1 MDVSAVK
8 YNKQLNAFAAPKI
21 SVQDT
26 GDAFLSLL
34 DNFRTSGSA
43 EESSNRVLARI
54 SEKASAPAV
63 FKNTAQ
69 NASQASQT
77 SSRDDITDNKEPPKN
92 EKPQQ
97 SAQKDDGAGQKIPD
111 KENTAPTATDDVQNQ
126 SGTTAAENNKNTDNS
141 EKADAAAEQIV
152 DGAESDKVNN
162 AADETEKTDVSDS
175 DDALYG
181 NAVAAGAAVAA
192 GTQTTV
198 QANDAARENRTNDS
212 ENNLKSAEPVE
223 NQTENGSRE
232 INASRAALPE
242 ATSGTNQDSRR
253 DVAPAETET
262 GLNSGKAA
270 FSPAEPAVK
279 RQEPGT
285 VDVSGQEAQ
294 SKLSDGAFSVKA
306 DAQKSEA
313 DIQAEELSEALP
325 KGNNVKIETSVV
337 SETASVAATTQKAS
351 AAEKGVSET
360 RNGDGVDETGF
371 FQNSLKSENSVNVQG
386 VEAVSSQDKSQSRS
400 EAQAQQQQAQ
410 QQQQSANTVQNIG
423 ASAANVSAS
432 QPTEFQS
439 ALKGGIDGV
448 SGVSGTSGSQGTG
461 EAGQSL
467 FNVQGNTLKGKA
479 VAGNASTVSAKTVP
493 TNELV
498 DQIKVSISKAAKEGL
513 EKININLKPK
523 ELGNIQVKLE
533 VDHDG
538 NMKASIIASRP
549 ETLDL
554 LQKDAS
560 VLRQALADAGLK
572 TGDNAFSF
580 SYRGEHQQNAESFAQ
595 NGNGHRNGSESAF
608 NNSDTPNA
616 EADDLTEA
624 IIASGWTSRHAL
636 NIRV

>member
-26 GDAFLSLL
+26 GDGFLSLL

-54 SEKASAPAV
+54 SEKANAPAV

-77 SSRDDITDNKEPPKN
+77 SSRGDITDNKETPKN

-97 SAQKDDGAGQKIPD
+97 SAQKDDNAGQKIPD
-111 KENTAPTATDDVQNQ
+111 KENTAPAKTDNVQNK
-126 SGTTAAENNKNTDNS
+126 SETTVAENNDTANS
-141 EKADAAAEQIV
+141 DSADAAAEQIV
-152 DGAESDKVNN
+152 DGSESDKAN
-162 AADETEKTDVSDS
+162 DTD
-175 DDALYG
+175 DDTDKNEALISNDGLDG
-181 NAVAAGAAVAA
+181 NAAAVAGSQIA
-192 GTQTTV
+192 RSVSDATQENAQDTDISENGLKIPA
-198 QANDAARENRTNDS
+198 ANKDGAAETNVAAPDAAETI
-212 ENNLKSAEPVE
+212 A
-223 NQTENGSRE
+223 
-232 INASRAALPE
+232 
-242 ATSGTNQDSRR
+242 GTNQNSQQN
-253 DVAPAETET
+253 AKPGENETE
-262 GLNSGKAA
+262 LNLKNISSASVADAA
-270 FSPAEPAVK
+270 KQQGSE
-279 RQEPGT
+279 T

-313 DIQAEELSEALP
+313 DVQAEELSHALP
-325 KGNNVKIETSVV
+325 KGSNVKVETTVV
-337 SETASVAATTQKAS
+337 SETAVEAATVQKAALTQDS
-351 AAEKGVSET
+351 PDAQSDGAE
-360 RNGDGVDETGF
+360 ETGMP
-371 FQNSLKSENSVNVQG
+371 QNAAKSESALNVRG
-386 VEAVSSQDKSQSRS
+386 TEEVSSQDKSQSRS

-410 QQQQSANTVQNIG
+410 QQSASTVQNAVSSATNLSG
-423 ASAANVSAS
+423 AKPA
-432 QPTEFQS
+432 EFQS
-439 ALKGGIDGV
+439 ALKGGTDAV
-448 SGVSGTSGSQGTG
+448 SGVSGTSGNQGV
-461 EAGQSL
+461 EAGQSI
-467 FNVQGNTLKGKA
+467 FNVQSGALKGKA
-479 VAGNASTVSAKTVP
+479 VAGNASVVPAKTVP

-523 ELGNIQVKLE
+523 ELGNIQVRLE

>member
-54 SEKASAPAV
+54 SEKANAPAV

-77 SSRDDITDNKEPPKN
+77 SSRGDITDNKETPKN

-97 SAQKDDGAGQKIPD
+97 SAQKDDNAGQKIPD
-111 KENTAPTATDDVQNQ
+111 KENTAPAKTDNVQNK
-126 SGTTAAENNKNTDNS
+126 SETTAAGNNDTTNS
-141 EKADAAAEQIV
+141 DSADAAAEQIV
-152 DGAESDKVNN
+152 DGSESDKAN
-162 AADETEKTDVSDS
+162 DTD
-175 DDALYG
+175 DDTDKNEALISNDGLDG
-181 NAVAAGAAVAA
+181 NAAAVAGSQIA
-192 GTQTTV
+192 RSVSNTTQENAQDTDISENGLKIPA
-198 QANDAARENRTNDS
+198 ANKDGAAETNVAAPDAAETI
-212 ENNLKSAEPVE
+212 A
-223 NQTENGSRE
+223 
-232 INASRAALPE
+232 
-242 ATSGTNQDSRR
+242 GTNQNSQQN
-253 DVAPAETET
+253 AKPGENETE
-262 GLNSGKAA
+262 LNLKNISSASVADAA
-270 FSPAEPAVK
+270 KQQGSE
-279 RQEPGT
+279 T

-313 DIQAEELSEALP
+313 DVQAEELSHALP
-325 KGNNVKIETSVV
+325 KGSNVKVETTVV
-337 SETASVAATTQKAS
+337 SETAVEAATVQKAALTQDS
-351 AAEKGVSET
+351 SDAQSDGAE
-360 RNGDGVDETGF
+360 ETGMP
-371 FQNSLKSENSVNVQG
+371 QNAAKSESALNVRG
-386 VEAVSSQDKSQSRS
+386 TEEVSSQDKSQSRS

-410 QQQQSANTVQNIG
+410 QQSASTVQNTVS
-423 ASAANVSAS
+423 SAANLSGAK
-432 QPTEFQS
+432 PAEFQS
-439 ALKGGIDGV
+439 ALKGGTDAV
-448 SGVSGTSGSQGTG
+448 SGVSGTSGNQGV
-461 EAGQSL
+461 EAGQSI
-467 FNVQGNTLKGKA
+467 FNVQSGALKGKA
-479 VAGNASTVSAKTVP
+479 VAGNASAVPAKTVP

-523 ELGNIQVKLE
+523 ELGNIQVRLE

>member
-26 GDAFLSLL
+26 GDDFLSLL

-54 SEKASAPAV
+54 SEKANAPAV

-77 SSRDDITDNKEPPKN
+77 SSRGDITDNKETPKN

-97 SAQKDDGAGQKIPD
+97 SAQKDDNAGQKIPD
-111 KENTAPTATDDVQNQ
+111 KENTAPAKTDNVQNK
-126 SGTTAAENNKNTDNS
+126 SETTAAGNNDTANS
-141 EKADAAAEQIV
+141 DSADAAAEQIV
-152 DGAESDKVNN
+152 DGSESDKAN
-162 AADETEKTDVSDS
+162 DTD
-175 DDALYG
+175 DDTDKNEALISNDGLDG
-181 NAVAAGAAVAA
+181 NAAAVAGSQIA
-192 GTQTTV
+192 RSVSDATQENAQDTDISENGLKIPA
-198 QANDAARENRTNDS
+198 ANKDGAAETNVAAPDAAETI
-212 ENNLKSAEPVE
+212 A
-223 NQTENGSRE
+223 
-232 INASRAALPE
+232 
-242 ATSGTNQDSRR
+242 GTNQNSQQN
-253 DVAPAETET
+253 AKPGENETE
-262 GLNSGKAA
+262 LNLKNISSASVADAA
-270 FSPAEPAVK
+270 KQQGSE
-279 RQEPGT
+279 T

-313 DIQAEELSEALP
+313 DVQAEELSHALP
-325 KGNNVKIETSVV
+325 KGSNVKVETTVV
-337 SETASVAATTQKAS
+337 SETAVEAATVQKAALTQDS
-351 AAEKGVSET
+351 SDAQSDGAE
-360 RNGDGVDETGF
+360 ETGMP
-371 FQNSLKSENSVNVQG
+371 QNAAKSESALNVRG
-386 VEAVSSQDKSQSRS
+386 TEEVSSQDKSQSRS

-410 QQQQSANTVQNIG
+410 QQSASTVQN
-423 ASAANVSAS
+423 AVSSAANLSGAK
-432 QPTEFQS
+432 PAEFQS
-439 ALKGGIDGV
+439 ALKGGTDAV
-448 SGVSGTSGSQGTG
+448 SGVSGTSGNQGV
-461 EAGQSL
+461 EAGQSI
-467 FNVQGNTLKGKA
+467 FNVQSGALKGKA
-479 VAGNASTVSAKTVP
+479 VAGNASAVPAKTVP

>member
-26 GDAFLSLL
+26 GDDFLSLL

-54 SEKASAPAV
+54 SEKANAPAV

-77 SSRDDITDNKEPPKN
+77 SSRGDITDNKETPKN

-97 SAQKDDGAGQKIPD
+97 SAQKDDNAGQKIPD
-111 KENTAPTATDDVQNQ
+111 KENTAPAKTDNVQNK
-126 SGTTAAENNKNTDNS
+126 SETTVAENNDTANS
-141 EKADAAAEQIV
+141 DSADAAAEQIV
-152 DGAESDKVNN
+152 DGSESDKAN
-162 AADETEKTDVSDS
+162 DTD
-175 DDALYG
+175 DDTDKNEALISNDGLDG
-181 NAVAAGAAVAA
+181 NAAAVAGSQIA
-192 GTQTTV
+192 RSVSDATQENAQDTDISENGLKIPA
-198 QANDAARENRTNDS
+198 ANKDGAAETNVAAPDAAETI
-212 ENNLKSAEPVE
+212 A
-223 NQTENGSRE
+223 
-232 INASRAALPE
+232 
-242 ATSGTNQDSRR
+242 GTNQNSQQNTK
-253 DVAPAETET
+253 PGENETE
-262 GLNSGKAA
+262 LNLKNISSASVADATKQQG
-270 FSPAEPAVK
+270 SE
-279 RQEPGT
+279 T

-313 DIQAEELSEALP
+313 DVQAEELSHALP
-325 KGNNVKIETSVV
+325 KGSNVKVETTVV
-337 SETASVAATTQKAS
+337 SETAVEAATVQKAALTQDS
-351 AAEKGVSET
+351 SDAQSDGAE
-360 RNGDGVDETGF
+360 ETGMP
-371 FQNSLKSENSVNVQG
+371 QNAAKSESALNVRG
-386 VEAVSSQDKSQSRS
+386 TEEVSSQDKSQSRS

-410 QQQQSANTVQNIG
+410 QQSASTVQN
-423 ASAANVSAS
+423 AVSSAANLSGAK
-432 QPTEFQS
+432 PAEFQS
-439 ALKGGIDGV
+439 ALKGGTDAV
-448 SGVSGTSGSQGTG
+448 SGVSGTSGNQGV
-461 EAGQSL
+461 EAGQSI
-467 FNVQGNTLKGKA
+467 FNVQSGALKGKA
-479 VAGNASTVSAKTVP
+479 VAGNASAVPAKTVP

-523 ELGNIQVKLE
+523 ELGNIQVRLE
-533 VDHDG
+533 VDGDG

>member
-54 SEKASAPAV
+54 SEKANAPAV

-77 SSRDDITDNKEPPKN
+77 SSRGDITDNKETPKN

-97 SAQKDDGAGQKIPD
+97 SAQKDDNAGQKIPD
-111 KENTAPTATDDVQNQ
+111 KENTAPAKTDNVQNK
-126 SGTTAAENNKNTDNS
+126 SETTAAGNNDTANS
-141 EKADAAAEQIV
+141 DSADAAAEQIV
-152 DGAESDKVNN
+152 DGSESDKAN
-162 AADETEKTDVSDS
+162 DTD
-175 DDALYG
+175 DDTDKNEALISNDGLDG
-181 NAVAAGAAVAA
+181 NAAAVAGSQIA
-192 GTQTTV
+192 RSVSDATQENAQDTDISENGLKIPA
-198 QANDAARENRTNDS
+198 ANKDGAAETNVAAPDAAETI
-212 ENNLKSAEPVE
+212 A
-223 NQTENGSRE
+223 
-232 INASRAALPE
+232 
-242 ATSGTNQDSRR
+242 GTNQNSQQN
-253 DVAPAETET
+253 AKPGENETE
-262 GLNSGKAA
+262 LNLKNISSASVADAA
-270 FSPAEPAVK
+270 KQQGSE
-279 RQEPGT
+279 T

-313 DIQAEELSEALP
+313 DVQAEELSHALP
-325 KGNNVKIETSVV
+325 KGSNVKVETTVV
-337 SETASVAATTQKAS
+337 SETAVEAATVQKAALTQDS
-351 AAEKGVSET
+351 SDAQSDGAE
-360 RNGDGVDETGF
+360 ETGMP
-371 FQNSLKSENSVNVQG
+371 QNAVKSESALNVRG
-386 VEAVSSQDKSQSRS
+386 TEEVSSQDKSQSRS

-410 QQQQSANTVQNIG
+410 QQSASTVQN
-423 ASAANVSAS
+423 AVSSAANLSGAK
-432 QPTEFQS
+432 PAEFQS
-439 ALKGGIDGV
+439 ALKGGTDAV
-448 SGVSGTSGSQGTG
+448 SGVSGTSGNQGV
-461 EAGQSL
+461 EAGQSI
-467 FNVQGNTLKGKA
+467 FNVQSGALKGKA
-479 VAGNASTVSAKTVP
+479 VAGNASAVPAKTVP

-523 ELGNIQVKLE
+523 ELGNIQVRLE

>member
-54 SEKASAPAV
+54 SEKANAPAV

-77 SSRDDITDNKEPPKN
+77 SSRGDITDNKEPPKN

-97 SAQKDDGAGQKIPD
+97 SAQKDDNAGQKIPD
-111 KENTAPTATDDVQNQ
+111 KENTAPAKTDNVQNK
-126 SGTTAAENNKNTDNS
+126 SETTAAGNNDTANS
-141 EKADAAAEQIV
+141 DSADAAAEQIV
-152 DGAESDKVNN
+152 DGSESDKAN
-162 AADETEKTDVSDS
+162 DTD
-175 DDALYG
+175 DDTDKNEALISNDGLDG
-181 NAVAAGAAVAA
+181 NAAAVAGSQIA
-192 GTQTTV
+192 RSVSDATQENAQDTDISENGLKIPA
-198 QANDAARENRTNDS
+198 ANKDGAAETNVAAPDAAETI
-212 ENNLKSAEPVE
+212 A
-223 NQTENGSRE
+223 
-232 INASRAALPE
+232 
-242 ATSGTNQDSRR
+242 GTNQNSQQN
-253 DVAPAETET
+253 AKPGENETE
-262 GLNSGKAA
+262 LNLKNISSASVADAA
-270 FSPAEPAVK
+270 KQQGSE
-279 RQEPGT
+279 T

-313 DIQAEELSEALP
+313 DVQAEELSHALP
-325 KGNNVKIETSVV
+325 KGSNVKVETTVV
-337 SETASVAATTQKAS
+337 SETAVEAATVQKAALTQDS
-351 AAEKGVSET
+351 SDAQSDGAE
-360 RNGDGVDETGF
+360 ETGMP
-371 FQNSLKSENSVNVQG
+371 QNAAKSESALNVRG
-386 VEAVSSQDKSQSRS
+386 TEEVSSQDKSQSRS

-410 QQQQSANTVQNIG
+410 QQSASTVQN
-423 ASAANVSAS
+423 AVSSAANLSGAK
-432 QPTEFQS
+432 PAEFQS
-439 ALKGGIDGV
+439 ALKGGTDAV
-448 SGVSGTSGSQGTG
+448 SGVSGTSGNQGV
-461 EAGQSL
+461 EAGQSI
-467 FNVQGNTLKGKA
+467 FNVQSGALKGKA
-479 VAGNASTVSAKTVP
+479 VAGNASAVPAKTVP

>member
-26 GDAFLSLL
+26 GDDFLSLL

-54 SEKASAPAV
+54 SEKANAPAV

-77 SSRDDITDNKEPPKN
+77 SSRGDITDNKETPKN

-97 SAQKDDGAGQKIPD
+97 SAQKDDNAGQKIPD
-111 KENTAPTATDDVQNQ
+111 KENTAPAKTDNVQNK
-126 SGTTAAENNKNTDNS
+126 SETTAAGNNDTANS
-141 EKADAAAEQIV
+141 DSADAAAEQIV
-152 DGAESDKVNN
+152 DGSESDKAN
-162 AADETEKTDVSDS
+162 DTD
-175 DDALYG
+175 DDTDKNEALISNDGLDG
-181 NAVAAGAAVAA
+181 NAAAVAGSQIA
-192 GTQTTV
+192 RSVSDATQENAQDTDISENGLKIPA
-198 QANDAARENRTNDS
+198 ANKDGAAETNVAAPDAAETI
-212 ENNLKSAEPVE
+212 A
-223 NQTENGSRE
+223 
-232 INASRAALPE
+232 
-242 ATSGTNQDSRR
+242 GTNQNSQQN
-253 DVAPAETET
+253 AKPGENETE
-262 GLNSGKAA
+262 LNLKNISSASVADAA
-270 FSPAEPAVK
+270 KQQGSE
-279 RQEPGT
+279 T

-313 DIQAEELSEALP
+313 DVQAEELSHALP
-325 KGNNVKIETSVV
+325 KGSNVKVETTVV
-337 SETASVAATTQKAS
+337 SETAVEAATVQKAALTQDS
-351 AAEKGVSET
+351 SDAQSDGAE
-360 RNGDGVDETGF
+360 ETGMP
-371 FQNSLKSENSVNVQG
+371 QNAAKSESALNVRG
-386 VEAVSSQDKSQSRS
+386 TEEVSSQDKSQSRS
-400 EAQAQQQQAQ
+400 EAQAQQQHA
-410 QQQQSANTVQNIG
+410 QQQSASTVQN
-423 ASAANVSAS
+423 AVSSAANLSGAK
-432 QPTEFQS
+432 PAEFQS
-439 ALKGGIDGV
+439 ALKGGTDAV
-448 SGVSGTSGSQGTG
+448 SGVSGTSGNQGV
-461 EAGQSL
+461 EAGQSI
-467 FNVQGNTLKGKA
+467 FNVQSGALKGKA
-479 VAGNASTVSAKTVP
+479 VAGNASAVPAKTVP

>member
-26 GDAFLSLL
+26 GDDFLSLL

-54 SEKASAPAV
+54 SEKANAPAV

-77 SSRDDITDNKEPPKN
+77 SSRGDITDNKETPKN

-97 SAQKDDGAGQKIPD
+97 SAQKDDNAGQKIPD
-111 KENTAPTATDDVQNQ
+111 KENTAPAKTDNVQNK
-126 SGTTAAENNKNTDNS
+126 SETTAAGNNDTANS
-141 EKADAAAEQIV
+141 DSADAAAEQIV
-152 DGAESDKVNN
+152 DGSESDKAN
-162 AADETEKTDVSDS
+162 DTD
-175 DDALYG
+175 DDTDKNEALISNDGLDG
-181 NAVAAGAAVAA
+181 NAAAVAGSQIA
-192 GTQTTV
+192 RSVSDATQKNAQDTDISENGLKIPA
-198 QANDAARENRTNDS
+198 ANKDGAAETNVAAPDAAETI
-212 ENNLKSAEPVE
+212 A
-223 NQTENGSRE
+223 
-232 INASRAALPE
+232 
-242 ATSGTNQDSRR
+242 GTNQNSQQN
-253 DVAPAETET
+253 AKPGENETE
-262 GLNSGKAA
+262 LNLKNISSASVADAA
-270 FSPAEPAVK
+270 KQQGSE
-279 RQEPGT
+279 T

-313 DIQAEELSEALP
+313 DVQAEELSHALP
-325 KGNNVKIETSVV
+325 KGSNVKVETTVV
-337 SETASVAATTQKAS
+337 SETAVEAATVQKAALTQDS
-351 AAEKGVSET
+351 PDAQSDGAE
-360 RNGDGVDETGF
+360 ETGMP
-371 FQNSLKSENSVNVQG
+371 QNAAKSESALNVRG
-386 VEAVSSQDKSQSRS
+386 TEEVSSQDKSQSRS

-410 QQQQSANTVQNIG
+410 QQSASTVQN
-423 ASAANVSAS
+423 AVSSAANLSGAK
-432 QPTEFQS
+432 PAEFQS
-439 ALKGGIDGV
+439 ALKGGTDAV
-448 SGVSGTSGSQGTG
+448 SGVSGTSGNQGV
-461 EAGQSL
+461 EAGQSI
-467 FNVQGNTLKGKA
+467 FNVQSGALKGKA
-479 VAGNASTVSAKTVP
+479 VAGNASAVPAKTVP

>member
-43 EESSNRVLARI
+43 EESSNRVLTRI
-54 SEKASAPAV
+54 SEKANAPAV

-77 SSRDDITDNKEPPKN
+77 SSRGDITDNKETPKN

-97 SAQKDDGAGQKIPD
+97 SAQKDDNAGQKIPD
-111 KENTAPTATDDVQNQ
+111 KENTAPAKTDNVQNK
-126 SGTTAAENNKNTDNS
+126 SETTAAGNNDTANS
-141 EKADAAAEQIV
+141 DSADAAAEQIV
-152 DGAESDKVNN
+152 DGSESDKAN
-162 AADETEKTDVSDS
+162 DTD
-175 DDALYG
+175 DDTDKNEALISNDGLDG
-181 NAVAAGAAVAA
+181 NAAAVAGSQIA
-192 GTQTTV
+192 RSVSDATQENAQDTDISENGLKIPA
-198 QANDAARENRTNDS
+198 ANKDGAAETNVAAPDAAETI
-212 ENNLKSAEPVE
+212 A
-223 NQTENGSRE
+223 
-232 INASRAALPE
+232 
-242 ATSGTNQDSRR
+242 GTNQNSQQN
-253 DVAPAETET
+253 AKPGENETE
-262 GLNSGKAA
+262 LNLKNISSASVADAA
-270 FSPAEPAVK
+270 KQQGSE
-279 RQEPGT
+279 T

-313 DIQAEELSEALP
+313 DVQAEELSHALP
-325 KGNNVKIETSVV
+325 KGSNVKVETTVV
-337 SETASVAATTQKAS
+337 SETAVEAATVQKAALTQDS
-351 AAEKGVSET
+351 SDAQSDGAE
-360 RNGDGVDETGF
+360 ETGMP
-371 FQNSLKSENSVNVQG
+371 QNAAKSESALNVRG
-386 VEAVSSQDKSQSRS
+386 TEEVSSQDKSQSRS

-410 QQQQSANTVQNIG
+410 QQSASTVQN
-423 ASAANVSAS
+423 AVSSAANLSGAK
-432 QPTEFQS
+432 PAEFQS
-439 ALKGGIDGV
+439 ALKGGTDAV
-448 SGVSGTSGSQGTG
+448 SGVSGTSGNQGV
-461 EAGQSL
+461 EAGQSI
-467 FNVQGNTLKGKA
+467 FNVQSGALKGKA
-479 VAGNASTVSAKTVP
+479 VAGNASAVPAKTVP

-616 EADDLTEA
+616 EADNLTEA

>member
-54 SEKASAPAV
+54 SEKANAPAV

-77 SSRDDITDNKEPPKN
+77 SSRGDITDNKETPRN

-97 SAQKDDGAGQKIPD
+97 SAQKDDNAGQKIPD
-111 KENTAPTATDDVQNQ
+111 KENTAPAKTDNVQNK
-126 SGTTAAENNKNTDNS
+126 SETTAAGNNDTANS
-141 EKADAAAEQIV
+141 DSADAAAEQIV
-152 DGAESDKVNN
+152 DGSESDKAN
-162 AADETEKTDVSDS
+162 DTD
-175 DDALYG
+175 DDTDKNEALISNDGLDG
-181 NAVAAGAAVAA
+181 NAAAVAGSQIA
-192 GTQTTV
+192 RSVSDATQENAQDTDISENGLKIPA
-198 QANDAARENRTNDS
+198 ANKDGAAETNVAAPDAAETI
-212 ENNLKSAEPVE
+212 A
-223 NQTENGSRE
+223 
-232 INASRAALPE
+232 
-242 ATSGTNQDSRR
+242 GTNQNSQQN
-253 DVAPAETET
+253 AKPGENETE
-262 GLNSGKAA
+262 LNLKNISSASVADAA
-270 FSPAEPAVK
+270 KQQGSE
-279 RQEPGT
+279 T

-313 DIQAEELSEALP
+313 DVQAEELSHALP
-325 KGNNVKIETSVV
+325 KGSNVKVETTVV
-337 SETASVAATTQKAS
+337 SETAVEAATVQKAALTQDS
-351 AAEKGVSET
+351 SDAQSDGAE
-360 RNGDGVDETGF
+360 ETGMP
-371 FQNSLKSENSVNVQG
+371 QNAAKSESALNVRG
-386 VEAVSSQDKSQSRS
+386 TEEVSSQDKSQSRS

-410 QQQQSANTVQNIG
+410 QQSASTVQN
-423 ASAANVSAS
+423 AVSSAANLSGAK
-432 QPTEFQS
+432 PAEFQS
-439 ALKGGIDGV
+439 ALKGGTDAV
-448 SGVSGTSGSQGTG
+448 SGVSGTSGNQGV
-461 EAGQSL
+461 EAGQSI
-467 FNVQGNTLKGKA
+467 FNVQSGALKGKA
-479 VAGNASTVSAKTVP
+479 VAGNAAAVPAKTVP

>member
-54 SEKASAPAV
+54 SEKANAPAV

-69 NASQASQT
+69 NAASASQT

-111 KENTAPTATDDVQNQ
+111 KENTAPAKTDNVQNK
-126 SGTTAAENNKNTDNS
+126 SETTAAGNNDTANS
-141 EKADAAAEQIV
+141 DSADAAAEQIV
-152 DGAESDKVNN
+152 DGSESDKANDTDDDTDKNEALISNDGLDGN
-162 AADETEKTDVSDS
+162 AAVVVGSQIARSVSD
-175 DDALYG
+175 ATQE
-181 NAVAAGAAVAA
+181 NAQDTDISENGLKIPAANKDGAAETNVAAP
-192 GTQTTV
+192 
-198 QANDAARENRTNDS
+198 DAAETI
-212 ENNLKSAEPVE
+212 A
-223 NQTENGSRE
+223 
-232 INASRAALPE
+232 
-242 ATSGTNQDSRR
+242 GTNQNSQQN
-253 DVAPAETET
+253 AKPGENETE
-262 GLNSGKAA
+262 LSLKNISSASVADAA
-270 FSPAEPAVK
+270 KQQGSE
-279 RQEPGT
+279 T

-410 QQQQSANTVQNIG
+410 QQSASTVQN
-423 ASAANVSAS
+423 AVSSAANLSGAK
-432 QPTEFQS
+432 PAEFQS
-439 ALKGGIDGV
+439 ALKGGTDAV
-448 SGVSGTSGSQGTG
+448 SGVSGTSGNQGV
-461 EAGQSL
+461 EAGQSI
-467 FNVQGNTLKGKA
+467 FNVQSGALKGKA

-608 NNSDTPNA
+608 NNSDAPNA

>member
-54 SEKASAPAV
+54 SEKANAPAV

-77 SSRDDITDNKEPPKN
+77 SSRGDITDNKETPKN

-97 SAQKDDGAGQKIPD
+97 SAQKDDNAGQKIPD
-111 KENTAPTATDDVQNQ
+111 KENTAPAKTDNVQNK
-126 SGTTAAENNKNTDNS
+126 SETTAAGNNDTTNS
-141 EKADAAAEQIV
+141 DSADAAAEQIV
-152 DGAESDKVNN
+152 DGSESDKAN
-162 AADETEKTDVSDS
+162 DTD
-175 DDALYG
+175 DDTDKNESLISNDGLDG
-181 NAVAAGAAVAA
+181 NAAAVAGSQIA
-192 GTQTTV
+192 RSVSDATQENAQDTDISENGLKIPA
-198 QANDAARENRTNDS
+198 ANKDSAAETNVAAPDAAETI
-212 ENNLKSAEPVE
+212 A
-223 NQTENGSRE
+223 
-232 INASRAALPE
+232 
-242 ATSGTNQDSRR
+242 GTNQNSQQN
-253 DVAPAETET
+253 AKPGENETE
-262 GLNSGKAA
+262 LNLKNISSASVADAA
-270 FSPAEPAVK
+270 KQQRSE
-279 RQEPGT
+279 T

-313 DIQAEELSEALP
+313 DVQAEELSHALP
-325 KGNNVKIETSVV
+325 KGSNVKVETTVV
-337 SETASVAATTQKAS
+337 SETAVEAATVQKAALTQDS
-351 AAEKGVSET
+351 SDAQSDGAE
-360 RNGDGVDETGF
+360 ETGMP
-371 FQNSLKSENSVNVQG
+371 QNAAKSESALNVRG
-386 VEAVSSQDKSQSRS
+386 TEEVSSQDKSQSRS

-410 QQQQSANTVQNIG
+410 QQSASTVQN
-423 ASAANVSAS
+423 AVSSAANLSGAK
-432 QPTEFQS
+432 PAEFQS
-439 ALKGGIDGV
+439 ALKGGTDAV
-448 SGVSGTSGSQGTG
+448 SGVSGTSGNQGV
-461 EAGQSL
+461 EAGQSI
-467 FNVQGNTLKGKA
+467 FNVQSGALKGKA
-479 VAGNASTVSAKTVP
+479 VAGNASAVPAKTVP

-523 ELGNIQVKLE
+523 ELGNIQVRLE

>member
-54 SEKASAPAV
+54 SEKANAPAV

-77 SSRDDITDNKEPPKN
+77 SSRGDITDNKETPKN

-97 SAQKDDGAGQKIPD
+97 SAQKDDNAGQKIPD
-111 KENTAPTATDDVQNQ
+111 KENTAPAKTDNVQNK
-126 SGTTAAENNKNTDNS
+126 SETTAAGNNDTANS
-141 EKADAAAEQIV
+141 DSADAAAEQIV
-152 DGAESDKVNN
+152 DGSESDKAN
-162 AADETEKTDVSDS
+162 DTD
-175 DDALYG
+175 DDTDKNEALISNDGLDG
-181 NAVAAGAAVAA
+181 NAAAVAGSQIA
-192 GTQTTV
+192 RSVSDATQENAQDTDISENGLKIPA
-198 QANDAARENRTNDS
+198 ANKDSAAETNVAAPDAAETI
-212 ENNLKSAEPVE
+212 A
-223 NQTENGSRE
+223 
-232 INASRAALPE
+232 
-242 ATSGTNQDSRR
+242 GTNQNSQQN
-253 DVAPAETET
+253 AKPGENETE
-262 GLNSGKAA
+262 LNLKNISSASVADAA
-270 FSPAEPAVK
+270 KQQGSE
-279 RQEPGT
+279 T

-313 DIQAEELSEALP
+313 DVQAEELSHALP
-325 KGNNVKIETSVV
+325 KGSNVKVETTVV
-337 SETASVAATTQKAS
+337 SETAVEAATVQKAALTQDS
-351 AAEKGVSET
+351 SDAQSDGAE
-360 RNGDGVDETGF
+360 ETGMP
-371 FQNSLKSENSVNVQG
+371 QNAAKSESALNVRG
-386 VEAVSSQDKSQSRS
+386 TEEVSSQDKSQSRS

-410 QQQQSANTVQNIG
+410 QQSASTVQNTVS
-423 ASAANVSAS
+423 SAANLSGAK
-432 QPTEFQS
+432 PAEFQS
-439 ALKGGIDGV
+439 ALKGGTDAV
-448 SGVSGTSGSQGTG
+448 SGVSGTSGNQGV
-461 EAGQSL
+461 EAGQSI
-467 FNVQGNTLKGKA
+467 FNVQSGALKGKA
-479 VAGNASTVSAKTVP
+479 VAGNASAVPAKTVP

-523 ELGNIQVKLE
+523 ELGNIQVRLE

>member
-54 SEKASAPAV
+54 SEKANAPAV

-77 SSRDDITDNKEPPKN
+77 SSRGDITDNKETPKN

-97 SAQKDDGAGQKIPD
+97 SAQKDDNAGQKIPD
-111 KENTAPTATDDVQNQ
+111 KENTAPAKTDNVQNK
-126 SGTTAAENNKNTDNS
+126 SETTAAGNNDTANS
-141 EKADAAAEQIV
+141 DSADAAAEQIV
-152 DGAESDKVNN
+152 DGSESDKAN
-162 AADETEKTDVSDS
+162 DTD
-175 DDALYG
+175 DDTDKNEALISNDGLDG
-181 NAVAAGAAVAA
+181 NAAAVAGSQIA
-192 GTQTTV
+192 RSVSDATQENAQDTDISENGLKIPA
-198 QANDAARENRTNDS
+198 ANKDGAAETNVAAPDAAETI
-212 ENNLKSAEPVE
+212 A
-223 NQTENGSRE
+223 
-232 INASRAALPE
+232 
-242 ATSGTNQDSRR
+242 GTNQNSQQN
-253 DVAPAETET
+253 AKPGENETE
-262 GLNSGKAA
+262 LNLKNISSASVADAA
-270 FSPAEPAVK
+270 KQQGSE
-279 RQEPGT
+279 T

-313 DIQAEELSEALP
+313 DVQAEELSHALP
-325 KGNNVKIETSVV
+325 KGSNVKVETTVV
-337 SETASVAATTQKAS
+337 SETAVEAATVQKAALTQDS
-351 AAEKGVSET
+351 SDAQSDGAE
-360 RNGDGVDETGF
+360 ETGMP
-371 FQNSLKSENSVNVQG
+371 QNAAKSESALNVRG
-386 VEAVSSQDKSQSRS
+386 TEEVSSQDKSQSRS

-410 QQQQSANTVQNIG
+410 QQSASTVQN
-423 ASAANVSAS
+423 AVSSAANLSGAK
-432 QPTEFQS
+432 PAEFQS
-439 ALKGGIDGV
+439 ALKGGTDAV
-448 SGVSGTSGSQGTG
+448 SGVSGTSGNQGV
-461 EAGQSL
+461 EAGQSI
-467 FNVQGNTLKGKA
+467 FNVQSGALKGKA
-479 VAGNASTVSAKTVP
+479 VAGNASAVPAKTVP

>member
-54 SEKASAPAV
+54 SEKANAPAV

-77 SSRDDITDNKEPPKN
+77 SSRGDITDNKETPKN

-97 SAQKDDGAGQKIPD
+97 SAQKDDNAGQKIPD
-111 KENTAPTATDDVQNQ
+111 KENTAPAKTDNVQNK
-126 SGTTAAENNKNTDNS
+126 SETTAVGNNDTTNS
-141 EKADAAAEQIV
+141 DSADAAAEQIV
-152 DGAESDKVNN
+152 DGSESDKAN
-162 AADETEKTDVSDS
+162 DTD
-175 DDALYG
+175 DDTDKNEALISNDGLDG
-181 NAVAAGAAVAA
+181 NAAAVAGSQIA
-192 GTQTTV
+192 RSVSDATQENAQDTDISENGLKIPA
-198 QANDAARENRTNDS
+198 ANKDGAAETNVAAPDAAETI
-212 ENNLKSAEPVE
+212 A
-223 NQTENGSRE
+223 
-232 INASRAALPE
+232 
-242 ATSGTNQDSRR
+242 GTNQNSQQN
-253 DVAPAETET
+253 AKPGENETE
-262 GLNSGKAA
+262 LNLKNISSASVADAA
-270 FSPAEPAVK
+270 KQQGSE
-279 RQEPGT
+279 T

-313 DIQAEELSEALP
+313 DVQAEELSHALP
-325 KGNNVKIETSVV
+325 KGSNVKVETTVV
-337 SETASVAATTQKAS
+337 SETAVEAATVQKAALTQDS
-351 AAEKGVSET
+351 SDAQSDGAE
-360 RNGDGVDETGF
+360 ETGMP
-371 FQNSLKSENSVNVQG
+371 QNAAKSESALNVRG
-386 VEAVSSQDKSQSRS
+386 TEEVSSQDKSQSRS

-410 QQQQSANTVQNIG
+410 QQSASTVQN
-423 ASAANVSAS
+423 AVSSAANLSGAK
-432 QPTEFQS
+432 PAEFQS
-439 ALKGGIDGV
+439 ALKGGTDAV
-448 SGVSGTSGSQGTG
+448 SGVSGTSGNQGV
-461 EAGQSL
+461 EAGQSI
-467 FNVQGNTLKGKA
+467 FNVQSGALKGKA
-479 VAGNASTVSAKTVP
+479 VAGNASAVPAKTVP

-523 ELGNIQVKLE
+523 ELGNIQVRLE

>member
-26 GDAFLSLL
+26 GDDFLSLL

-54 SEKASAPAV
+54 SEKANAPAV

-77 SSRDDITDNKEPPKN
+77 SSRGDITDNKETPKN

-97 SAQKDDGAGQKIPD
+97 SAQKDDNAGQKIPD
-111 KENTAPTATDDVQNQ
+111 KENTAPAKTDNVQNK
-126 SGTTAAENNKNTDNS
+126 SETTAAGNNDTANS
-141 EKADAAAEQIV
+141 DSADAAAEQIV
-152 DGAESDKVNN
+152 DGSESDKAN
-162 AADETEKTDVSDS
+162 DTD
-175 DDALYG
+175 DDTDKNEALISNDGLDG
-181 NAVAAGAAVAA
+181 NAAAVAGSQIA
-192 GTQTTV
+192 RSVSDATQENAQDTDISENGLKIPA
-198 QANDAARENRTNDS
+198 ANKDGAAETNVAAPDAAETI
-212 ENNLKSAEPVE
+212 A
-223 NQTENGSRE
+223 
-232 INASRAALPE
+232 
-242 ATSGTNQDSRR
+242 GTNQNSQQNTK
-253 DVAPAETET
+253 PGENETE
-262 GLNSGKAA
+262 LNLKNISSASVADAA
-270 FSPAEPAVK
+270 KQQGSE
-279 RQEPGT
+279 T

-313 DIQAEELSEALP
+313 DVQAEELSHALP
-325 KGNNVKIETSVV
+325 KGSNVKVETTVV
-337 SETASVAATTQKAS
+337 SETAVEAATVQKAALTQDS
-351 AAEKGVSET
+351 SDAQSDGAE
-360 RNGDGVDETGF
+360 ETGMP
-371 FQNSLKSENSVNVQG
+371 QNAAKSESALNVRG
-386 VEAVSSQDKSQSRS
+386 TEEVSSQDKSQSRS

-410 QQQQSANTVQNIG
+410 QQSASTVQN
-423 ASAANVSAS
+423 AVSSAANLSGAK
-432 QPTEFQS
+432 PAEFQS
-439 ALKGGIDGV
+439 ALKGGTDAV
-448 SGVSGTSGSQGTG
+448 SGVSGTSGNQGV
-461 EAGQSL
+461 EAGQSI
-467 FNVQGNTLKGKA
+467 FNVQSGALKGKA
-479 VAGNASTVSAKTVP
+479 VAGNASAVPAKTVP

-554 LQKDAS
+554 LQRDAS
-560 VLRQALADAGLK
+560 ALRQALADARLK

>member
-43 EESSNRVLARI
+43 EESSNRVLTRI
-54 SEKASAPAV
+54 SEKANAPAV

-77 SSRDDITDNKEPPKN
+77 SSRGDITDNKETPKN

-97 SAQKDDGAGQKIPD
+97 SAQKDDNAGQKIPD
-111 KENTAPTATDDVQNQ
+111 KENTAPAKTDNVQNK
-126 SGTTAAENNKNTDNS
+126 SETTAAGNNDTANS
-141 EKADAAAEQIV
+141 DSADAAAEQIV
-152 DGAESDKVNN
+152 DGSESDKAN
-162 AADETEKTDVSDS
+162 DTD
-175 DDALYG
+175 DDTDKNEALISNDGLDG
-181 NAVAAGAAVAA
+181 NAAAVAGSQIA
-192 GTQTTV
+192 RSVSDATQENAQDTDISENGLKIPA
-198 QANDAARENRTNDS
+198 ANKDGAAETNVAAPDAAETI
-212 ENNLKSAEPVE
+212 A
-223 NQTENGSRE
+223 
-232 INASRAALPE
+232 
-242 ATSGTNQDSRR
+242 GTNQNSQQN
-253 DVAPAETET
+253 AKPGENETE
-262 GLNSGKAA
+262 LNLKNISSASVADAA
-270 FSPAEPAVK
+270 KQQGSE
-279 RQEPGT
+279 T

-313 DIQAEELSEALP
+313 DVQAEELSHALP
-325 KGNNVKIETSVV
+325 KGSNVKVETTVV
-337 SETASVAATTQKAS
+337 SETAVEAATVQKAALTQDS
-351 AAEKGVSET
+351 SDAQSDGAE
-360 RNGDGVDETGF
+360 ETGMP
-371 FQNSLKSENSVNVQG
+371 QNAAKSESALNVRG
-386 VEAVSSQDKSQSRS
+386 TEEVSSQDKSQSRS

-410 QQQQSANTVQNIG
+410 QQSASTVQN
-423 ASAANVSAS
+423 AVSSAANLSGAK
-432 QPTEFQS
+432 PAEFQS
-439 ALKGGIDGV
+439 ALKGGTDAV
-448 SGVSGTSGSQGTG
+448 SGVSGTSGNQGV
-461 EAGQSL
+461 EAGQSI
-467 FNVQGNTLKGKA
+467 FNVQSGALKGKA
-479 VAGNASTVSAKTVP
+479 VAGNASAVPAKTVP

>member
-54 SEKASAPAV
+54 SEKANAPAV

-77 SSRDDITDNKEPPKN
+77 SSRGDITDNKETPRN

-97 SAQKDDGAGQKIPD
+97 SAQKDDNAGQKIPD
-111 KENTAPTATDDVQNQ
+111 KENTAPAKTDNVQNK
-126 SGTTAAENNKNTDNS
+126 SETTAAGNNDTVNS
-141 EKADAAAEQIV
+141 DSADAAAEQIV
-152 DGAESDKVNN
+152 DGSESDKAN
-162 AADETEKTDVSDS
+162 DTD
-175 DDALYG
+175 DDTDKNEALISNDGLDG
-181 NAVAAGAAVAA
+181 NAAAVAGSQIA
-192 GTQTTV
+192 RSVSDATQENAQDTDISENGLKIPA
-198 QANDAARENRTNDS
+198 ANKDGAAETNVAAPDAAETI
-212 ENNLKSAEPVE
+212 A
-223 NQTENGSRE
+223 
-232 INASRAALPE
+232 
-242 ATSGTNQDSRR
+242 GTNQNSQQN
-253 DVAPAETET
+253 AKPGENETE
-262 GLNSGKAA
+262 LNLKNISSASVADAA
-270 FSPAEPAVK
+270 KQQGSE
-279 RQEPGT
+279 T

-313 DIQAEELSEALP
+313 DVQAEELSHALP
-325 KGNNVKIETSVV
+325 KGSNVKVETTVV
-337 SETASVAATTQKAS
+337 SETAVEAATVQKAALTQDS
-351 AAEKGVSET
+351 SDAQSDGAE
-360 RNGDGVDETGF
+360 ETGMP
-371 FQNSLKSENSVNVQG
+371 QNAAKSESALNVRG
-386 VEAVSSQDKSQSRS
+386 TEEVSSQDKSQSRS

-410 QQQQSANTVQNIG
+410 QQSASTVQN
-423 ASAANVSAS
+423 AVSSAANLSGAK
-432 QPTEFQS
+432 PAEFQS
-439 ALKGGIDGV
+439 ALKGGTDAV
-448 SGVSGTSGSQGTG
+448 SGVSGTSGNQGV
-461 EAGQSL
+461 EAGQSI
-467 FNVQGNTLKGKA
+467 FNVQSGALKGKA
-479 VAGNASTVSAKTVP
+479 VAGNAAAVPAKTVP

>member
-54 SEKASAPAV
+54 SEKANAPAV

-77 SSRDDITDNKEPPKN
+77 SSRGDITDNKETPKN

-97 SAQKDDGAGQKIPD
+97 SAQKDDNAGQKIPD
-111 KENTAPTATDDVQNQ
+111 KENTAPAKTDNVQNK
-126 SGTTAAENNKNTDNS
+126 SETTAAGNNDTANS
-141 EKADAAAEQIV
+141 DSADAAAEQIV
-152 DGAESDKVNN
+152 DGSESDKAN
-162 AADETEKTDVSDS
+162 DTD
-175 DDALYG
+175 DDTDKNEALISNDGLDG
-181 NAVAAGAAVAA
+181 NAAAVAGSQIA
-192 GTQTTV
+192 RSVSDATQENAQDTDISENGLKIPA
-198 QANDAARENRTNDS
+198 ANKDGAAETNVAAPDAAETI
-212 ENNLKSAEPVE
+212 A
-223 NQTENGSRE
+223 
-232 INASRAALPE
+232 
-242 ATSGTNQDSRR
+242 GTNQNSQQN
-253 DVAPAETET
+253 AKPGENETE
-262 GLNSGKAA
+262 LNLKNISSASVADAA
-270 FSPAEPAVK
+270 KQQGSE
-279 RQEPGT
+279 T

-313 DIQAEELSEALP
+313 DVQAEELSHALP
-325 KGNNVKIETSVV
+325 KGSNVKVETTVV
-337 SETASVAATTQKAS
+337 SETAVEAATVQKAALTQDS
-351 AAEKGVSET
+351 SDAQSDGAE
-360 RNGDGVDETGF
+360 ETGMP
-371 FQNSLKSENSVNVQG
+371 QNAAKSESALNVRG
-386 VEAVSSQDKSQSRS
+386 TEEVSSQDKSQSRS

-410 QQQQSANTVQNIG
+410 QQSASTVQN
-423 ASAANVSAS
+423 AVSSAANLSGAK
-432 QPTEFQS
+432 PAEFQS
-439 ALKGGIDGV
+439 ALKGGTDAV
-448 SGVSGTSGSQGTG
+448 SGVSGTSGNQGV
-461 EAGQSL
+461 EAGQSI
-467 FNVQGNTLKGKA
+467 FNVQSGALKGKA
-479 VAGNASTVSAKTVP
+479 VAGNASAVPAKTVP

-523 ELGNIQVKLE
+523 ELGNIQVRLE

>member
-54 SEKASAPAV
+54 SEKANAPAV

-97 SAQKDDGAGQKIPD
+97 SAQKDDNAGQKIPD
-111 KENTAPTATDDVQNQ
+111 KENTAPAKTDNVQNK
-126 SGTTAAENNKNTDNS
+126 SETTAAGNNDTANS
-141 EKADAAAEQIV
+141 DSADAAAEQIV
-152 DGAESDKVNN
+152 DGSESDKANDTDDDTDKNEALISNDGLGGN
-162 AADETEKTDVSDS
+162 AAVVVGSQIVRSVSD
-175 DDALYG
+175 ATQE
-181 NAVAAGAAVAA
+181 NAQDTDISENGLKIPAANKDGAAETNVAAP
-192 GTQTTV
+192 
-198 QANDAARENRTNDS
+198 DAAETI
-212 ENNLKSAEPVE
+212 A
-223 NQTENGSRE
+223 
-232 INASRAALPE
+232 
-242 ATSGTNQDSRR
+242 GTNQNSQQN
-253 DVAPAETET
+253 AKPGENETE
-262 GLNSGKAA
+262 LNLKNISSASVADAA
-270 FSPAEPAVK
+270 KQQGSE
-279 RQEPGT
+279 T

-325 KGNNVKIETSVV
+325 KGNSVKIETSVV

-608 NNSDTPNA
+608 NNSDAPNA

>member
-54 SEKASAPAV
+54 SEKANAPAV

-77 SSRDDITDNKEPPKN
+77 SSRGDITDNKETPKN

-97 SAQKDDGAGQKIPD
+97 SAQKDDNAGQKIPD
-111 KENTAPTATDDVQNQ
+111 KENTAPAKTDNVQNK
-126 SGTTAAENNKNTDNS
+126 SETTAAGNNDTANS
-141 EKADAAAEQIV
+141 DSADAAAEQIV
-152 DGAESDKVNN
+152 DGSESDKAN
-162 AADETEKTDVSDS
+162 DTD
-175 DDALYG
+175 DDTDKNEALISNDGLDG
-181 NAVAAGAAVAA
+181 NAAAVAGSQIA
-192 GTQTTV
+192 RSVSDATQENAQDTDISENGLKIPA
-198 QANDAARENRTNDS
+198 ANKDGAAETNVAAPDAAETI
-212 ENNLKSAEPVE
+212 A
-223 NQTENGSRE
+223 
-232 INASRAALPE
+232 
-242 ATSGTNQDSRR
+242 GTNQNSQQN
-253 DVAPAETET
+253 AKPGENETE
-262 GLNSGKAA
+262 LNLKNISSASVADAA
-270 FSPAEPAVK
+270 KQQGSE
-279 RQEPGT
+279 T

-313 DIQAEELSEALP
+313 DVQAEELSHALP
-325 KGNNVKIETSVV
+325 KGSIVKVETTVV
-337 SETASVAATTQKAS
+337 SETAVEAATVQKAALTQDS
-351 AAEKGVSET
+351 SDAQSDGAE
-360 RNGDGVDETGF
+360 ETGMP
-371 FQNSLKSENSVNVQG
+371 QNAAKSESALNVRG
-386 VEAVSSQDKSQSRS
+386 TEEVSSQDKSQSRS
-400 EAQAQQQQAQ
+400 EAQAQQQHA
-410 QQQQSANTVQNIG
+410 QQQSASTVQN
-423 ASAANVSAS
+423 AVSSAANLSGAK
-432 QPTEFQS
+432 PAEFQS
-439 ALKGGIDGV
+439 ALKGGTDAV
-448 SGVSGTSGSQGTG
+448 SGVSGTSGNQGV
-461 EAGQSL
+461 EAGQSI
-467 FNVQGNTLKGKA
+467 FNVQSGALKGKA
-479 VAGNASTVSAKTVP
+479 VAGNASAVPAKTVP

>member
-54 SEKASAPAV
+54 SEKANAPAV

-77 SSRDDITDNKEPPKN
+77 SSRGDITDNKETPKN

-97 SAQKDDGAGQKIPD
+97 SAQKDDNAGQKIPD
-111 KENTAPTATDDVQNQ
+111 KENTAPAKTDNVQNK
-126 SGTTAAENNKNTDNS
+126 SETTAAGNNDTANS
-141 EKADAAAEQIV
+141 DSADAAAEQIV
-152 DGAESDKVNN
+152 DGSESDKAN
-162 AADETEKTDVSDS
+162 DTD
-175 DDALYG
+175 DDTDKNEALISNDGLDG
-181 NAVAAGAAVAA
+181 NAAAVAGSQIA
-192 GTQTTV
+192 RSVSDATQENAQDTDISENGLKIPA
-198 QANDAARENRTNDS
+198 ANKDGAAETNVAAPDAAETI
-212 ENNLKSAEPVE
+212 A
-223 NQTENGSRE
+223 
-232 INASRAALPE
+232 
-242 ATSGTNQDSRR
+242 GTNQNSQQNTK
-253 DVAPAETET
+253 PGENETE
-262 GLNSGKAA
+262 LNLKNISSASVADAA
-270 FSPAEPAVK
+270 KQQGSE
-279 RQEPGT
+279 T

-313 DIQAEELSEALP
+313 DVQAEELSHALP
-325 KGNNVKIETSVV
+325 KGSNVKVETTVV
-337 SETASVAATTQKAS
+337 SETAVEAATVQKAALTQDS
-351 AAEKGVSET
+351 SDAQSDGAEERGMPQNAA
-360 RNGDGVDETGF
+360 
-371 FQNSLKSENSVNVQG
+371 KSESALNVRG
-386 VEAVSSQDKSQSRS
+386 TEEVSSQDKSQSRS

-410 QQQQSANTVQNIG
+410 QQSASTVQNTVS
-423 ASAANVSAS
+423 SAANLSGAK
-432 QPTEFQS
+432 PAEFQS
-439 ALKGGIDGV
+439 ALKGGTDAV
-448 SGVSGTSGSQGTG
+448 SGVSGTSGNQGV
-461 EAGQSL
+461 EAGQSI
-467 FNVQGNTLKGKA
+467 FNVQSGALKGKA
-479 VAGNASTVSAKTVP
+479 VAGNASAVPAKTVP

>member
-54 SEKASAPAV
+54 SEKANAPAV

-77 SSRDDITDNKEPPKN
+77 SSRGDITDNKETPKN

-97 SAQKDDGAGQKIPD
+97 SAQKDDNAGQKIPD
-111 KENTAPTATDDVQNQ
+111 KENTAPAKTDNVQNK
-126 SGTTAAENNKNTDNS
+126 SETTAAGNNDTANS
-141 EKADAAAEQIV
+141 DSADAAAEQIV
-152 DGAESDKVNN
+152 DGSESDKAN
-162 AADETEKTDVSDS
+162 DTD
-175 DDALYG
+175 DDTDKNEALISNDGLDG
-181 NAVAAGAAVAA
+181 NAAAVAGSQIA
-192 GTQTTV
+192 RSVSDATQENAQDTDISENGLKIPA
-198 QANDAARENRTNDS
+198 ANKDGAAETNVAAPDAAETI
-212 ENNLKSAEPVE
+212 A
-223 NQTENGSRE
+223 
-232 INASRAALPE
+232 
-242 ATSGTNQDSRR
+242 GTNQNSQQN
-253 DVAPAETET
+253 AKPGENETE
-262 GLNSGKAA
+262 LNLKNISSASVADAA
-270 FSPAEPAVK
+270 KQQGSE
-279 RQEPGT
+279 T

-313 DIQAEELSEALP
+313 DVQAEELSHALP
-325 KGNNVKIETSVV
+325 KGSNVKVETTVV
-337 SETASVAATTQKAS
+337 SETAVEAATVQKAALTQNS
-351 AAEKGVSET
+351 SDAQSDGAE
-360 RNGDGVDETGF
+360 ETGMP
-371 FQNSLKSENSVNVQG
+371 QNAAKSESALNVRG
-386 VEAVSSQDKSQSRS
+386 TEEVSSQDKSQSRS

-410 QQQQSANTVQNIG
+410 QQSASTVQN
-423 ASAANVSAS
+423 AVSSAANLSGAK
-432 QPTEFQS
+432 PAEFQS
-439 ALKGGIDGV
+439 ALKGGTDAV
-448 SGVSGTSGSQGTG
+448 SGVSGTSGNQGV
-461 EAGQSL
+461 EAGQSI
-467 FNVQGNTLKGKA
+467 FNVQSGALKGKA
-479 VAGNASTVSAKTVP
+479 VAGNASAVPAKTVP

>member
-26 GDAFLSLL
+26 GDDFLSLL

-54 SEKASAPAV
+54 SEKANAPAV

-77 SSRDDITDNKEPPKN
+77 SSRGDITDNKETPKN

-97 SAQKDDGAGQKIPD
+97 SAQKDDNAGQKIPD
-111 KENTAPTATDDVQNQ
+111 KENTAPAKTDNVQNK
-126 SGTTAAENNKNTDNS
+126 SETTAAGNNDTANS
-141 EKADAAAEQIV
+141 DSADAAAEQIV
-152 DGAESDKVNN
+152 DGSESDKAN
-162 AADETEKTDVSDS
+162 DTD
-175 DDALYG
+175 DDTDKNEALISNDGLDG
-181 NAVAAGAAVAA
+181 NAAAVAGSQIA
-192 GTQTTV
+192 RSVSDATQENAQDTDISENGLKIPA
-198 QANDAARENRTNDS
+198 ANKDGAAETNVATPDAAETI
-212 ENNLKSAEPVE
+212 A
-223 NQTENGSRE
+223 
-232 INASRAALPE
+232 
-242 ATSGTNQDSRR
+242 GTNQNSQQNTK
-253 DVAPAETET
+253 PGENETE
-262 GLNSGKAA
+262 LNLKNISSASVADAA
-270 FSPAEPAVK
+270 KQQGSE
-279 RQEPGT
+279 T

-313 DIQAEELSEALP
+313 DVQAEELSHALP
-325 KGNNVKIETSVV
+325 KGSNVKVETTVV
-337 SETASVAATTQKAS
+337 SETAVEAATVQKAALTQDS
-351 AAEKGVSET
+351 SDAQSDGAE
-360 RNGDGVDETGF
+360 ETGMP
-371 FQNSLKSENSVNVQG
+371 QNAAKSESALNVRG
-386 VEAVSSQDKSQSRS
+386 TEEVSSQDKSQSRS

-410 QQQQSANTVQNIG
+410 QQSASTVQN
-423 ASAANVSAS
+423 AVSSAANLSGAK
-432 QPTEFQS
+432 PAEFQS
-439 ALKGGIDGV
+439 ALKGGTDAV
-448 SGVSGTSGSQGTG
+448 SGVSGTSGNQGV
-461 EAGQSL
+461 EAGQSI
-467 FNVQGNTLKGKA
+467 FNVQSGALKGKA
-479 VAGNASTVSAKTVP
+479 VAGNASAVPAKTVP

>member
-54 SEKASAPAV
+54 SEKANAPAV

-77 SSRDDITDNKEPPKN
+77 SSRGDITDNKETPKN

-97 SAQKDDGAGQKIPD
+97 SAQKDDNAGQKIPD
-111 KENTAPTATDDVQNQ
+111 KENTAPAKTDNAQNK
-126 SGTTAAENNKNTDNS
+126 SETTAAGNNDTANS
-141 EKADAAAEQIV
+141 DSADAAAEQIV
-152 DGAESDKVNN
+152 DGSESDKAN
-162 AADETEKTDVSDS
+162 DTD
-175 DDALYG
+175 DDTDKNEALISNDGLDG
-181 NAVAAGAAVAA
+181 NAAAVAGSQIA
-192 GTQTTV
+192 RSVSDATQENAQDTDISENGLKIPA
-198 QANDAARENRTNDS
+198 ANKDGAAETNVAAPDAAETI
-212 ENNLKSAEPVE
+212 A
-223 NQTENGSRE
+223 
-232 INASRAALPE
+232 
-242 ATSGTNQDSRR
+242 GTNQNSQQN
-253 DVAPAETET
+253 AKPGENETE
-262 GLNSGKAA
+262 LNLKNISSASVADAA
-270 FSPAEPAVK
+270 KQQGSE
-279 RQEPGT
+279 T

-313 DIQAEELSEALP
+313 DVQAEELSHALP
-325 KGNNVKIETSVV
+325 KGSNVKVETTVV
-337 SETASVAATTQKAS
+337 SETAVEAATVQKAALTQDS
-351 AAEKGVSET
+351 PDAQSDGAE
-360 RNGDGVDETGF
+360 ETGMP
-371 FQNSLKSENSVNVQG
+371 QNAAKSESALNVRG
-386 VEAVSSQDKSQSRS
+386 TEEVSSQDKSQSRS

-410 QQQQSANTVQNIG
+410 QQSASTVQN
-423 ASAANVSAS
+423 AVSSAANLSGAK
-432 QPTEFQS
+432 PAEFQS
-439 ALKGGIDGV
+439 ALKGGTDAV
-448 SGVSGTSGSQGTG
+448 SGVSGTSGNQGV
-461 EAGQSL
+461 EAGQSI
-467 FNVQGNTLKGKA
+467 FNVQSGALKGKA
-479 VAGNASTVSAKTVP
+479 VAGNASAVPAKTVP

>member
-8 YNKQLNAFAAPKI
+8 YNRQLNAFAAPKI

-26 GDAFLSLL
+26 GDDFLSLL

-54 SEKASAPAV
+54 SEKANAPAV

-77 SSRDDITDNKEPPKN
+77 SSRGDITDNKEPPKN

-97 SAQKDDGAGQKIPD
+97 SAQKDDNAGQKIPD
-111 KENTAPTATDDVQNQ
+111 KENTAPAKTDNVQNK
-126 SGTTAAENNKNTDNS
+126 SETTAAGNNDTANS
-141 EKADAAAEQIV
+141 DSADAAAEQIV
-152 DGAESDKVNN
+152 DGSESDKAN
-162 AADETEKTDVSDS
+162 DTD
-175 DDALYG
+175 DDTDKNEALISNDGLDG
-181 NAVAAGAAVAA
+181 NAAAVAGSQIA
-192 GTQTTV
+192 RSVSDATQENAQDTDISENGLKIPA
-198 QANDAARENRTNDS
+198 ANKDGAAETNVAAPDAAETI
-212 ENNLKSAEPVE
+212 A
-223 NQTENGSRE
+223 
-232 INASRAALPE
+232 
-242 ATSGTNQDSRR
+242 GTNQNSQQN
-253 DVAPAETET
+253 AKPSENETE
-262 GLNSGKAA
+262 LNLKNISSASVADAA
-270 FSPAEPAVK
+270 KQQGSE
-279 RQEPGT
+279 T

-313 DIQAEELSEALP
+313 DVQAEELSHALP
-325 KGNNVKIETSVV
+325 KGSNVKVETTVV
-337 SETASVAATTQKAS
+337 SETAVEAATAQKAALTQDS
-351 AAEKGVSET
+351 PDAQSDGAE
-360 RNGDGVDETGF
+360 ETGMP
-371 FQNSLKSENSVNVQG
+371 QNAAKSESALNVRG
-386 VEAVSSQDKSQSRS
+386 TEEVSSQDKSQSRS

-410 QQQQSANTVQNIG
+410 QQSASTVQNAIS
-423 ASAANVSAS
+423 SAANLSGAK
-432 QPTEFQS
+432 PAEFQS
-439 ALKGGIDGV
+439 ALKGGTDAV
-448 SGVSGTSGSQGTG
+448 SGVSGTSGNQGV
-461 EAGQSL
+461 EAGQSI
-467 FNVQGNTLKGKA
+467 FNVQSGALKGKA
-479 VAGNASTVSAKTVP
+479 VAGNASAVPAKTVP

>member
-54 SEKASAPAV
+54 SEKANAPAV

-77 SSRDDITDNKEPPKN
+77 SSRGDITDNKETPKN

-97 SAQKDDGAGQKIPD
+97 SAQKDDNAGQKIPD
-111 KENTAPTATDDVQNQ
+111 KENTAPAKTDNVQNK
-126 SGTTAAENNKNTDNS
+126 SETTAAGNNDTANS
-141 EKADAAAEQIV
+141 DSADAAAEQIV
-152 DGAESDKVNN
+152 DGSESDKAN
-162 AADETEKTDVSDS
+162 DTD
-175 DDALYG
+175 DDTDKNEALISNDGLDG
-181 NAVAAGAAVAA
+181 NAAAVAGSQIA
-192 GTQTTV
+192 RSVSDATQENAQDTDISENGLKIPA
-198 QANDAARENRTNDS
+198 ANKDSAAETNVAAPDAAETI
-212 ENNLKSAEPVE
+212 A
-223 NQTENGSRE
+223 
-232 INASRAALPE
+232 
-242 ATSGTNQDSRR
+242 GTNQNSQQN
-253 DVAPAETET
+253 AKPGENETE
-262 GLNSGKAA
+262 LNLKNISSASVADAA
-270 FSPAEPAVK
+270 KQQGSE
-279 RQEPGT
+279 T

-313 DIQAEELSEALP
+313 DVQAEELSHALP
-325 KGNNVKIETSVV
+325 KGSNVKVETTVV
-337 SETASVAATTQKAS
+337 SETAVEAATVQKAALTQDS
-351 AAEKGVSET
+351 SDAQSDGAE
-360 RNGDGVDETGF
+360 ETGMP
-371 FQNSLKSENSVNVQG
+371 QNAAKSESALNVRG
-386 VEAVSSQDKSQSRS
+386 TEEVSSQDKSQSRS

-410 QQQQSANTVQNIG
+410 QQSASTVQN
-423 ASAANVSAS
+423 AVSSAANLSGAK
-432 QPTEFQS
+432 PAEFQS
-439 ALKGGIDGV
+439 ALKGGTDAV
-448 SGVSGTSGSQGTG
+448 SGVSGTSGNQGV
-461 EAGQSL
+461 EAGQSI
-467 FNVQGNTLKGKA
+467 FNVQSGALKGKA
-479 VAGNASTVSAKTVP
+479 VAGNASAVPAKTVP

-523 ELGNIQVKLE
+523 ELGNIQVRLE

>member
-54 SEKASAPAV
+54 SEKANAPAV

-77 SSRDDITDNKEPPKN
+77 SSRGDITDNKETPKN

-97 SAQKDDGAGQKIPD
+97 SAQKDDNAGQKIPD
-111 KENTAPTATDDVQNQ
+111 KENTAPAKTDNVQNK
-126 SGTTAAENNKNTDNS
+126 SETTAAGNNDTANS
-141 EKADAAAEQIV
+141 DSADAAAEQIV
-152 DGAESDKVNN
+152 DGSESDKAN
-162 AADETEKTDVSDS
+162 DTD
-175 DDALYG
+175 DDTDKNEALISNDGLDG
-181 NAVAAGAAVAA
+181 NAAAVAGSQIA
-192 GTQTTV
+192 RSVSDATQENAQDTDISENGLKIPA
-198 QANDAARENRTNDS
+198 ANKDGAAETNVAAPDAAETI
-212 ENNLKSAEPVE
+212 A
-223 NQTENGSRE
+223 
-232 INASRAALPE
+232 
-242 ATSGTNQDSRR
+242 GTNQNSQQN
-253 DVAPAETET
+253 AKPGENETE
-262 GLNSGKAA
+262 LNLKNISSASVADAA
-270 FSPAEPAVK
+270 KQQGSE
-279 RQEPGT
+279 T

-313 DIQAEELSEALP
+313 DVQAEELSHALP
-325 KGNNVKIETSVV
+325 KGSNVKVETTVV
-337 SETASVAATTQKAS
+337 SETAVEAATVQKAALTQDS
-351 AAEKGVSET
+351 PDAQSDGAE
-360 RNGDGVDETGF
+360 ETGMP
-371 FQNSLKSENSVNVQG
+371 QNAAKSESALNVRG
-386 VEAVSSQDKSQSRS
+386 TEEVSSQDKSQSRS

-410 QQQQSANTVQNIG
+410 QQSASTVQN
-423 ASAANVSAS
+423 AVSSAANLSGAK
-432 QPTEFQS
+432 PAEFQS
-439 ALKGGIDGV
+439 ALKGGTDAV
-448 SGVSGTSGSQGTG
+448 SGVSGTSGNQGV
-461 EAGQSL
+461 EAGQSI
-467 FNVQGNTLKGKA
+467 FNVQSGALKGKA
-479 VAGNASTVSAKTVP
+479 VAGNASAVPAKTVP

-523 ELGNIQVKLE
+523 ELGNIQVRLE

>member
-26 GDAFLSLL
+26 GDDFLSLL

-54 SEKASAPAV
+54 SEKANAPAV
-63 FKNTAQ
+63 FKNTVQ

-77 SSRDDITDNKEPPKN
+77 SSRGDITDNKETPKN

-97 SAQKDDGAGQKIPD
+97 SAQKDDNAGQKIPD
-111 KENTAPTATDDVQNQ
+111 KENTAPAKTDNVQNK
-126 SGTTAAENNKNTDNS
+126 SETTAAGNNDTANS
-141 EKADAAAEQIV
+141 DSADAAAEQIV
-152 DGAESDKVNN
+152 DGSESDKAN
-162 AADETEKTDVSDS
+162 DTD
-175 DDALYG
+175 DDTDKNEALISNDGLDG
-181 NAVAAGAAVAA
+181 NAAAVAGSQIA
-192 GTQTTV
+192 RSVSDATQENAQDTDISENGLKIPA
-198 QANDAARENRTNDS
+198 ANKDGAAETNVAAPDAAETI
-212 ENNLKSAEPVE
+212 A
-223 NQTENGSRE
+223 
-232 INASRAALPE
+232 
-242 ATSGTNQDSRR
+242 GTNQNSQQN
-253 DVAPAETET
+253 AKPGENETE
-262 GLNSGKAA
+262 LNLKNISSASVADAA
-270 FSPAEPAVK
+270 KQQGSE
-279 RQEPGT
+279 T

-313 DIQAEELSEALP
+313 DVQAEELSHALP
-325 KGNNVKIETSVV
+325 KGSNVKVETTVV
-337 SETASVAATTQKAS
+337 SETAVEAATVQKAALTQDS
-351 AAEKGVSET
+351 SDAQSDGAE
-360 RNGDGVDETGF
+360 ETGMP
-371 FQNSLKSENSVNVQG
+371 QNAAKSESALNVRG
-386 VEAVSSQDKSQSRS
+386 TEEVSSQDKSQSRS
-400 EAQAQQQQAQ
+400 EAQAQQQHA
-410 QQQQSANTVQNIG
+410 QQQSASTVQN
-423 ASAANVSAS
+423 AVSSAANLSGAK
-432 QPTEFQS
+432 PAEFQS
-439 ALKGGIDGV
+439 ALKGGTDAV
-448 SGVSGTSGSQGTG
+448 SGVSGTSGNQGV
-461 EAGQSL
+461 EAGQSI
-467 FNVQGNTLKGKA
+467 FNVQSGALKGKA
-479 VAGNASTVSAKTVP
+479 VAGNASAVPAKTVP

>member
-54 SEKASAPAV
+54 SEKANAPAV
-63 FKNTAQ
+63 FKNTVQ

-77 SSRDDITDNKEPPKN
+77 SSRGDITDNKETPKN

-97 SAQKDDGAGQKIPD
+97 SAQKDDNAGQKIPD
-111 KENTAPTATDDVQNQ
+111 KENTAPAKTDNVQNK
-126 SGTTAAENNKNTDNS
+126 SETTAAGNNDTANS
-141 EKADAAAEQIV
+141 DSADAAAEQIV
-152 DGAESDKVNN
+152 DGSESDKAN
-162 AADETEKTDVSDS
+162 DTD
-175 DDALYG
+175 DDTDKNEALISNDGLDG
-181 NAVAAGAAVAA
+181 NAAAVAGSQIA
-192 GTQTTV
+192 RSVSDATQENAQDTDISENGLKIPA
-198 QANDAARENRTNDS
+198 ANKDGAAETNVAAPDAAETI
-212 ENNLKSAEPVE
+212 A
-223 NQTENGSRE
+223 
-232 INASRAALPE
+232 
-242 ATSGTNQDSRR
+242 GTNQNSQQN
-253 DVAPAETET
+253 AKPGENETE
-262 GLNSGKAA
+262 LNLKNISSASVADAA
-270 FSPAEPAVK
+270 KQQGSE
-279 RQEPGT
+279 T

-313 DIQAEELSEALP
+313 DVQAEELSHALP
-325 KGNNVKIETSVV
+325 KGSNVKVETTVV
-337 SETASVAATTQKAS
+337 SETAVEAATVQKAALTQDS
-351 AAEKGVSET
+351 SDAQSDGAE
-360 RNGDGVDETGF
+360 ETGMP
-371 FQNSLKSENSVNVQG
+371 QNAAKSESALNVRG
-386 VEAVSSQDKSQSRS
+386 TEEVSSQDKSQSRS
-400 EAQAQQQQAQ
+400 EAQAQQQ
-410 QQQQSANTVQNIG
+410 SASTVQN
-423 ASAANVSAS
+423 AVSSAANLSGAK
-432 QPTEFQS
+432 PAEFQS
-439 ALKGGIDGV
+439 ALKGGTDAV
-448 SGVSGTSGSQGTG
+448 SGVSGTSGNQGV
-461 EAGQSL
+461 EAGQSI
-467 FNVQGNTLKGKA
+467 FNVQSGALKGKA
-479 VAGNASTVSAKTVP
+479 VAGNASAVPAKTVP

>member
-26 GDAFLSLL
+26 GDDFLSLL

-54 SEKASAPAV
+54 SEKANAPAV

-77 SSRDDITDNKEPPKN
+77 SSRGDITDNKETPKN

-97 SAQKDDGAGQKIPD
+97 SAQKDDNAGQKIPD
-111 KENTAPTATDDVQNQ
+111 KENTAPAKTDNVQNK
-126 SGTTAAENNKNTDNS
+126 SETTAAGNNDTANS
-141 EKADAAAEQIV
+141 DSADAAAEQIV
-152 DGAESDKVNN
+152 DGSESDKAN
-162 AADETEKTDVSDS
+162 DTD
-175 DDALYG
+175 DDTDKNEALISNDGLDG
-181 NAVAAGAAVAA
+181 NAAAVAGSQIA
-192 GTQTTV
+192 RSVSDATQENAQDTDISENGLKIPA
-198 QANDAARENRTNDS
+198 ANKDGAAETNVAAPDAAETI
-212 ENNLKSAEPVE
+212 A
-223 NQTENGSRE
+223 
-232 INASRAALPE
+232 
-242 ATSGTNQDSRR
+242 GTNQNSQQN
-253 DVAPAETET
+253 AKPGENETE
-262 GLNSGKAA
+262 LNLKNISSASVADAA
-270 FSPAEPAVK
+270 KQQGSE
-279 RQEPGT
+279 T

-313 DIQAEELSEALP
+313 DVQAEELSHALP
-325 KGNNVKIETSVV
+325 KGSIVKVETTVV
-337 SETASVAATTQKAS
+337 SETAVEAATVQKAALTQDS
-351 AAEKGVSET
+351 SDAQSDGAE
-360 RNGDGVDETGF
+360 ETGMP
-371 FQNSLKSENSVNVQG
+371 QNAAKSESALNVRG
-386 VEAVSSQDKSQSRS
+386 TEEVSSQDKSQSRS

-410 QQQQSANTVQNIG
+410 QQSASTVQN
-423 ASAANVSAS
+423 AVSSAANLSGAK
-432 QPTEFQS
+432 PAEFQS
-439 ALKGGIDGV
+439 ALKGGTDAV
-448 SGVSGTSGSQGTG
+448 SGVSGTSGNQGV
-461 EAGQSL
+461 EAGQSI
-467 FNVQGNTLKGKA
+467 FNVQSGALKGKA
-479 VAGNASTVSAKTVP
+479 VAGNASAVPAKTVP

>member
-54 SEKASAPAV
+54 SEKANAPAV

-77 SSRDDITDNKEPPKN
+77 SSRGDITDNKETPKN

-97 SAQKDDGAGQKIPD
+97 SAQKDDNAGQKIPD
-111 KENTAPTATDDVQNQ
+111 KENTAPAKTDNVQNK
-126 SGTTAAENNKNTDNS
+126 SETTAAGNNDTTNS
-141 EKADAAAEQIV
+141 DSADAAAEQIV
-152 DGAESDKVNN
+152 DGSESDKAN
-162 AADETEKTDVSDS
+162 DTD
-175 DDALYG
+175 DDTDKNESLISNDGLDG
-181 NAVAAGAAVAA
+181 NAAAVAGSQIA
-192 GTQTTV
+192 RSVSDATQENAQDTDISENGLKIPA
-198 QANDAARENRTNDS
+198 ANKDSAAETNVAAPDAAETI
-212 ENNLKSAEPVE
+212 A
-223 NQTENGSRE
+223 
-232 INASRAALPE
+232 
-242 ATSGTNQDSRR
+242 GTNQNSQQN
-253 DVAPAETET
+253 AKPGENETE
-262 GLNSGKAA
+262 LNLKNISSASVADAA
-270 FSPAEPAVK
+270 KQQRSE
-279 RQEPGT
+279 T

-313 DIQAEELSEALP
+313 DVQAEELSHALP
-325 KGNNVKIETSVV
+325 KGSNVKVETTVV
-337 SETASVAATTQKAS
+337 SETAVEAATVQKAALTQDS
-351 AAEKGVSET
+351 SDAQSDGAE
-360 RNGDGVDETGF
+360 ETGMP
-371 FQNSLKSENSVNVQG
+371 QNAAKSESALNVRG
-386 VEAVSSQDKSQSRS
+386 TEEVSSQDKSQSRS

-410 QQQQSANTVQNIG
+410 QQSASTVQN
-423 ASAANVSAS
+423 AVSSAANLSGAK
-432 QPTEFQS
+432 PAEFQS
-439 ALKGGIDGV
+439 ALKGGTDAV
-448 SGVSGTSGSQGTG
+448 SGVSGTSGNQGV
-461 EAGQSL
+461 EAGQSI
-467 FNVQGNTLKGKA
+467 FNVQSGALKGKA
-479 VAGNASTVSAKTVP
+479 VAGNASAVPAKTVP

-523 ELGNIQVKLE
+523 ELGNIQVRLE

-560 VLRQALADAGLK
+560 ILRQALADAGLK

>member
-8 YNKQLNAFAAPKI
+8 YNRQLNAFAAPKI

-54 SEKASAPAV
+54 SEKANAPAV

-77 SSRDDITDNKEPPKN
+77 SSRGDITDNKETPKN

-97 SAQKDDGAGQKIPD
+97 SAQKDDNAGQKIPD
-111 KENTAPTATDDVQNQ
+111 KENTAPAKTDNVQNK
-126 SGTTAAENNKNTDNS
+126 SETTAAGNNDTANS
-141 EKADAAAEQIV
+141 DSADAAAEQIV
-152 DGAESDKVNN
+152 DGSESDKAN
-162 AADETEKTDVSDS
+162 DTD
-175 DDALYG
+175 DDTDKNEALISNDGLDG
-181 NAVAAGAAVAA
+181 NAAAVAGSQIA
-192 GTQTTV
+192 RSVSDATQENAQDTDISENGLKIPA
-198 QANDAARENRTNDS
+198 ANKDGAAETNVAAPDAAETI
-212 ENNLKSAEPVE
+212 A
-223 NQTENGSRE
+223 
-232 INASRAALPE
+232 
-242 ATSGTNQDSRR
+242 GTNQNSQQN
-253 DVAPAETET
+253 AKPGENETE
-262 GLNSGKAA
+262 LNLKNISSASVADAA
-270 FSPAEPAVK
+270 KQQGSE
-279 RQEPGT
+279 T

-313 DIQAEELSEALP
+313 DVQAEELSHALP
-325 KGNNVKIETSVV
+325 KGSNVKVETTVV
-337 SETASVAATTQKAS
+337 SETAVEAATVQKAALTQDS
-351 AAEKGVSET
+351 PDAQSDGAE
-360 RNGDGVDETGF
+360 ETGMP
-371 FQNSLKSENSVNVQG
+371 QNAAKSESALNVRG
-386 VEAVSSQDKSQSRS
+386 TEEVSSQDKSQSRS

-410 QQQQSANTVQNIG
+410 QQSASTVQN
-423 ASAANVSAS
+423 AVSSAANLSGAK
-432 QPTEFQS
+432 PAEFQS
-439 ALKGGIDGV
+439 ALKGGTDAV
-448 SGVSGTSGSQGTG
+448 SGVSGTSGNQGV
-461 EAGQSL
+461 EAGQSI
-467 FNVQGNTLKGKA
+467 FNVQSGALKGKA
-479 VAGNASTVSAKTVP
+479 VAGNASAVPAKTVP

-523 ELGNIQVKLE
+523 ELGNIQVRLE

>member
-54 SEKASAPAV
+54 SEKANAPAV

-69 NASQASQT
+69 NAASASQT

-141 EKADAAAEQIV
+141 EKADAAAEQII
-152 DGAESDKVNN
+152 DGSESDKANDTDDDTDKNEALISNDGLDGN
-162 AADETEKTDVSDS
+162 AAVVVGSQIARSVSD
-175 DDALYG
+175 ATQE
-181 NAVAAGAAVAA
+181 NAQDTDISENGLKIPAANKDGAAETNVAAP
-192 GTQTTV
+192 
-198 QANDAARENRTNDS
+198 DAAETI
-212 ENNLKSAEPVE
+212 A
-223 NQTENGSRE
+223 
-232 INASRAALPE
+232 
-242 ATSGTNQDSRR
+242 GTNQNSQQN
-253 DVAPAETET
+253 AKPGENETE
-262 GLNSGKAA
+262 LNLKNISSASVADAA
-270 FSPAEPAVK
+270 KQQGSE
-279 RQEPGT
+279 T

-313 DIQAEELSEALP
+313 DIQAEKLSEALP

-580 SYRGEHQQNAESFAQ
+580 SYRGEHQQNAEAFAQ

-608 NNSDTPNA
+608 NNSDAPNA

>member
-43 EESSNRVLARI
+43 EESSNRVLTRI
-54 SEKASAPAV
+54 SEKANAPAV

-77 SSRDDITDNKEPPKN
+77 SSRGDITDNKETPKN

-97 SAQKDDGAGQKIPD
+97 SAQKDDNAGQKIPD
-111 KENTAPTATDDVQNQ
+111 KENTAPAKTDNVQNK
-126 SGTTAAENNKNTDNS
+126 SETTAAGNNDTANS
-141 EKADAAAEQIV
+141 DSADAAAEQIV
-152 DGAESDKVNN
+152 DGSESDKAN
-162 AADETEKTDVSDS
+162 DTD
-175 DDALYG
+175 DDTDKNEALISNDGLDG
-181 NAVAAGAAVAA
+181 NAAAVAGSQIA
-192 GTQTTV
+192 RSVSDATQENAQDTDISENGLKIPA
-198 QANDAARENRTNDS
+198 ANKDGAAETNVAAPDAAETI
-212 ENNLKSAEPVE
+212 A
-223 NQTENGSRE
+223 
-232 INASRAALPE
+232 
-242 ATSGTNQDSRR
+242 GTNQNSQQN
-253 DVAPAETET
+253 AKPGENETE
-262 GLNSGKAA
+262 LNLKNISSASVADAA
-270 FSPAEPAVK
+270 KQQGSE
-279 RQEPGT
+279 T

-313 DIQAEELSEALP
+313 DVQAEELSHALP
-325 KGNNVKIETSVV
+325 KGSNVKVETTVV
-337 SETASVAATTQKAS
+337 SETAVEAATVQKAALTQDS
-351 AAEKGVSET
+351 SDAQSDGAE
-360 RNGDGVDETGF
+360 ETGMP
-371 FQNSLKSENSVNVQG
+371 QNAAKSESALNVRG
-386 VEAVSSQDKSQSRS
+386 TEEVSSQDKSQSRS

-410 QQQQSANTVQNIG
+410 QQSASTVQNTVS
-423 ASAANVSAS
+423 SAANLSGAK
-432 QPTEFQS
+432 PAEFQS
-439 ALKGGIDGV
+439 ALKGGTDAV
-448 SGVSGTSGSQGTG
+448 SGVSGTSGNQGV
-461 EAGQSL
+461 EAGQSI
-467 FNVQGNTLKGKA
+467 FNVQSGALKGKA
-479 VAGNASTVSAKTVP
+479 VAGNASAVPAKTVP

-523 ELGNIQVKLE
+523 ELGNIQVRME

>member
-8 YNKQLNAFAAPKI
+8 YNKQLNAFAAQKI

-54 SEKASAPAV
+54 SEKANAPAV

-77 SSRDDITDNKEPPKN
+77 SSRGDITDNKETPKN

-97 SAQKDDGAGQKIPD
+97 SAQKDDNAGQKIPD
-111 KENTAPTATDDVQNQ
+111 KENTAPAKTDNVQNK
-126 SGTTAAENNKNTDNS
+126 SETTAAGNNDTANS
-141 EKADAAAEQIV
+141 DSADAAAEQIV
-152 DGAESDKVNN
+152 DGSESDKAN
-162 AADETEKTDVSDS
+162 DTD
-175 DDALYG
+175 DDTDKNEALISNDGLDG
-181 NAVAAGAAVAA
+181 NAAAVAGSQIA
-192 GTQTTV
+192 RSVSDATQENAQDTDISENGLKIPA
-198 QANDAARENRTNDS
+198 ANKDGAAETNVAAPDAAETI
-212 ENNLKSAEPVE
+212 A
-223 NQTENGSRE
+223 
-232 INASRAALPE
+232 
-242 ATSGTNQDSRR
+242 GTNQNSQQNTK
-253 DVAPAETET
+253 PGENETE
-262 GLNSGKAA
+262 LNLKNISSASVADAA
-270 FSPAEPAVK
+270 KQQGSE
-279 RQEPGT
+279 T

-313 DIQAEELSEALP
+313 DVQAEELSHALP
-325 KGNNVKIETSVV
+325 KGSNVKVETTVV
-337 SETASVAATTQKAS
+337 SETAVEAATVQKAALTQDS
-351 AAEKGVSET
+351 PDAQSDGAE
-360 RNGDGVDETGF
+360 ETGMP
-371 FQNSLKSENSVNVQG
+371 QNAAKSESALNVRG
-386 VEAVSSQDKSQSRS
+386 TEEVSSQDKSQSRS

-410 QQQQSANTVQNIG
+410 QQSASTVQN
-423 ASAANVSAS
+423 AVSSAANLSGAK
-432 QPTEFQS
+432 PAEFQS
-439 ALKGGIDGV
+439 ALKGGTDAV
-448 SGVSGTSGSQGTG
+448 SGVSGTSGNQGV
-461 EAGQSL
+461 EAGQSI
-467 FNVQGNTLKGKA
+467 FNVQSGALKGKA
-479 VAGNASTVSAKTVP
+479 VAGNASAVPAKTVP

>member
-54 SEKASAPAV
+54 SEKANAPAV

-77 SSRDDITDNKEPPKN
+77 SSRGDITDNKETPKN

-97 SAQKDDGAGQKIPD
+97 SAQKDDNAGQKIPD
-111 KENTAPTATDDVQNQ
+111 KENTAPAKTDNVQNK
-126 SGTTAAENNKNTDNS
+126 SETTAAGNNDTTNS
-141 EKADAAAEQIV
+141 DSADAAAEQIV
-152 DGAESDKVNN
+152 DGSESDKAN
-162 AADETEKTDVSDS
+162 DTD
-175 DDALYG
+175 DDTDKNEALISNDGLDG
-181 NAVAAGAAVAA
+181 NAAAVAGSQIA
-192 GTQTTV
+192 RSVSDATQENAQDTDISENGLKIPA
-198 QANDAARENRTNDS
+198 ANKDSAAETNVAAPDAAETI
-212 ENNLKSAEPVE
+212 A
-223 NQTENGSRE
+223 
-232 INASRAALPE
+232 
-242 ATSGTNQDSRR
+242 GTNQNSQQN
-253 DVAPAETET
+253 AKPGENETE
-262 GLNSGKAA
+262 LNLKNISSASVADAA
-270 FSPAEPAVK
+270 KQQGSE
-279 RQEPGT
+279 T

-313 DIQAEELSEALP
+313 DVQAEELSHALP
-325 KGNNVKIETSVV
+325 KGSSVKVETTVV
-337 SETASVAATTQKAS
+337 SETAVEAATVQKAALTQDS
-351 AAEKGVSET
+351 SDARQNDGAE
-360 RNGDGVDETGF
+360 ETGMP
-371 FQNSLKSENSVNVQG
+371 QNAAKSESALNVRG
-386 VEAVSSQDKSQSRS
+386 TEEVSSQDKSQSRS

-410 QQQQSANTVQNIG
+410 QQSASTVQN
-423 ASAANVSAS
+423 AVSSAANLSGAK
-432 QPTEFQS
+432 PAEFQL
-439 ALKGGIDGV
+439 ALKGGTDAV
-448 SGVSGTSGSQGTG
+448 SGVSGTSGNQGV
-461 EAGQSL
+461 EAGQSI
-467 FNVQGNTLKGKA
+467 FNVQSGALKGKA
-479 VAGNASTVSAKTVP
+479 VAGNASAVPAKTVP

-560 VLRQALADAGLK
+560 ILRQALADAGLK

>member
-54 SEKASAPAV
+54 SEKANAPAV

-77 SSRDDITDNKEPPKN
+77 SSRGDITDNKETPKN

-97 SAQKDDGAGQKIPD
+97 SAQKDDNAGQKIPD
-111 KENTAPTATDDVQNQ
+111 KENTAPAKTDNVQNK
-126 SGTTAAENNKNTDNS
+126 SETTAAGNNDTANS
-141 EKADAAAEQIV
+141 DSADAAAEQIV
-152 DGAESDKVNN
+152 DGSESDKAN
-162 AADETEKTDVSDS
+162 DTD
-175 DDALYG
+175 DDTDKNEALISNDGLDG
-181 NAVAAGAAVAA
+181 NAAAVAGSQIA
-192 GTQTTV
+192 RSVSDATQENAQDTDISENGLKIPA
-198 QANDAARENRTNDS
+198 ANKDGAAETNVAAPDAAETI
-212 ENNLKSAEPVE
+212 A
-223 NQTENGSRE
+223 
-232 INASRAALPE
+232 
-242 ATSGTNQDSRR
+242 GTNQNSQQN
-253 DVAPAETET
+253 AKPGENETE
-262 GLNSGKAA
+262 LNLKNISSASVADAA
-270 FSPAEPAVK
+270 KQQGSE
-279 RQEPGT
+279 T

-313 DIQAEELSEALP
+313 DVQAEELSHALP
-325 KGNNVKIETSVV
+325 KGSNVKVETTVV
-337 SETASVAATTQKAS
+337 SETAVEAATVQKAALTQDS
-351 AAEKGVSET
+351 SDAQSDGAE
-360 RNGDGVDETGF
+360 ETGMP
-371 FQNSLKSENSVNVQG
+371 QNAAKSESALNVRG
-386 VEAVSSQDKSQSRS
+386 TEEVSSQDKSQSRS

-410 QQQQSANTVQNIG
+410 QQSASTVQNTVS
-423 ASAANVSAS
+423 SAANLSGAK
-432 QPTEFQS
+432 PAEFQS
-439 ALKGGIDGV
+439 ALKGGTDAV
-448 SGVSGTSGSQGTG
+448 SGVSGTSGNQGV
-461 EAGQSL
+461 EAGQSI
-467 FNVQGNTLKGKA
+467 FNVQSGALKGKA
-479 VAGNASTVSAKTVP
+479 VAGNASAVPAKTVP

-523 ELGNIQVKLE
+523 ELGNIQVRLE